1 MHKKILLK
9 FNKIEKKFGEE
20 FSISKGSLYSL
31 ILNKNFSSR
40 KISISNIIK
49 NLILIFLSSITI
61 LLCKLKKIKIA
72 NYFII
77 HKNSKEY
84 DNRSKYILQNFN
96 LKKSMNIIRCQ
107 TFTDSLKIFFLYP
120 NVFFYIPIDFFSSFF
135 LFKKKTIVDNY
146 LVLHKKEL
154 RIYRILKSIFK
165 FLKIKKFLTIDDQRI
180 LQTFLKVCKELN
192 ISSVGYMHYKF
203 SKYSVAIKYL
213 TFDHFF
219 VWSNYFKK
227 KLIELNKK
235 YKKKRIIITGYPNKK
250 VSNIKNKKI
259 NILYLLDLNI
269 DFKKTIKFLKD
280 LSKNNEIEL
289 FLKFKPQHKMSPQWI
304 KFCQKE
310 KIKYFESESLDY
322 INTYH
327 NIDYFIATISTALL
341 ESTLYKAIPIKLMT
355 NNDFAEDMIKDKIVL
370 KANNFNDV
378 KKIIKNNNKK
388 KLRIF
393 FNKVWGKKKYQT
405 KKIKKILY
413 KIMQ

>member
-1 MHKKILLK
+1 M
-9 FNKIEKKFGEE
+9 
-20 FSISKGSLYSL
+20 
-31 ILNKNFSSR
+31 
-40 KISISNIIK
+40 
-49 NLILIFLSSITI
+49 
-61 LLCKLKKIKIA
+61 
-72 NYFII
+72 
-77 HKNSKEY
+77 
-84 DNRSKYILQNFN
+84 
-96 LKKSMNIIRCQ
+96 
-107 TFTDSLKIFFLYP
+107 
-120 NVFFYIPIDFFSSFF
+120 
-135 LFKKKTIVDNY
+135 
-146 LVLHKKEL
+146 
-154 RIYRILKSIFK
+154 
-165 FLKIKKFLTIDDQRI
+165 
-180 LQTFLKVCKELN
+180 
-192 ISSVGYMHYKF
+192 
-203 SKYSVAIKYL
+203 
-213 TFDHFF
+213 
-219 VWSNYFKK
+219 
-227 KLIELNKK
+227 
-235 YKKKRIIITGYPNKK
+235 
-250 VSNIKNKKI
+250 
-259 NILYLLDLNI
+259 NI